1 MTGAEAGA
9 FTVATPQP
17 VGPPQRVATR
27 GWGSHRTIGAAIRAA
42 VGGGVVAIS
51 PGVYPESLITDR
63 DVTIVADTDGGGTV
77 ELVPAQGPALLV
89 RGGTTTV
96 HGLSIRGQQPDSAVV
111 AISGGA
117 LALHDCDISGGRLTV
132 AGWASMEVVSSR
144 IHHGGGPAVEAIG
157 DSRIRL
163 SGCVLEDVAGT
174 AVALAQS
181 ASAEVIGGATSRV
194 AGPGVHLREA
204 SAAKIVD
211 WEIAETGG
219 AGAVVEGTAALILRG
234 CRLRDLTADGIRVDN
249 SSQRAAQPPDTPDE
263 ASEADDTGDAE
274 DPRTCGGVVITD
286 CTITRPG
293 GNGLYTASGAQV
305 VARRCQVQNPGKAG
319 TLSTGESRLDLV
331 GCEVGHTASTG
342 LVAQDTAR
350 LAAVGCSVA
359 DAGGNGVFIANDA
372 TVRLADCKISA
383 SALTAVHIGG
393 TATVDML
400 RCQVNGTPEHGVR
413 VTERSMLQCT
423 GGSIG
428 PARMTALQIEGASD
442 ATVRKVTIAEA
453 AVGIRVQDTPHHPL
467 IEGCEVERM
476 GKSALE
482 AGPGTGPTVR
492 ECTFRNSSGAGLFL
506 DHDSRATIDRCEISD
521 VGGSGVVIW
530 TAAEPLMRSVVVG
543 QCRKNGIYFAPEA
556 FGQLDDCDLT
566 ATDRPAI
573 YVAEGAAPV
582 FTRCRV
588 HDVEQDVELADG
600 AKPVFDR
607 CEIAGVR
614 VTKMPAARR
623 AAPGRLAMAGAGSVF
638 GADGRDEN
646 DQGDEADPQARLE
659 VLLAEL
665 DQLIGLQRAKQDVG
679 TMINL
684 IQMVKHRQ
692 EAGLPPPPLNRHL
705 VFAGNPGTGK
715 TTVARLYGQILA
727 ALGILEKGHLVE
739 VDRSTLVGEYVG
751 HTAPKTQA
759 AFRRALGGVLFI
771 DEAYAL
777 VPSGRGNDF
786 GQEAIATLVK
796 LMEDYRDEVVV
807 IVAGYPH
814 EMERFIGANPG
825 LASRFTRVLTFD
837 DYSPAELVEIVA
849 YQADTHR
856 YMLPEETRDALATFF
871 DAAARGEGFGN
882 GRFAR
887 KLFQEMTERHA
898 RRIAD
903 LISGTPATVT
913 TDQLSILLKEDLPE
927 PGEID

>member
-1 MTGAEAGA
+1 MTGAGADA

-27 GWGSHRTIGAAIRAA
+27 GWGSHRTIGAAVRAA
-42 VGGGVVAIS
+42 AAGGVVTIS

-77 ELVPAQGPALLV
+77 ELAPAQGPALLV

-96 HGLSIRGQQPDSAVV
+96 RGLSMRGQQPDSAVV

-117 LALHDCDISGGRLTV
+117 LALHDCDLSGGRLTV
-132 AGWASMEVVSSR
+132 AGWASMEAVNSR
-144 IHHGGGPAVEAIG
+144 IHHSGGPAVEAIG

-163 SGCVLEDVAGT
+163 SGCVIEDVEGT

-181 ASAEVIGGATSRV
+181 TSAEVIGGAISRV
-194 AGPGVHLREA
+194 SGPGVHLREA
-204 SAAKIVD
+204 SAAKVAD
-211 WEIAETGG
+211 CEVAETGG
-219 AGAVVEGTAALILRG
+219 AGAVVADTAALILRG
-234 CRLRDLTADGIRVDN
+234 CRLRDLTGDGIRVEN
-249 SSQRAAQPPDTPDE
+249 SSERAAQGPDTSDD
-263 ASEADDTGDAE
+263 ADDADDAD
-274 DPRTCGGVVITD
+274 DPRIGGGVLIAD
-286 CTITRPG
+286 CTITRAR
-293 GNGLYTASGAQV
+293 GNALYTASGAHV
-305 VARRCQVQNPGKAG
+305 VARRCQVQSPGK
-319 TLSTGESRLDLV
+319 TGAFTTGKSRLDLV
-331 GCEVGHTASTG
+331 GCELRQTASTA
-342 LVAQDTAR
+342 LVAQDTAKLSATR
-350 LAAVGCSVA
+350 CSVA
-359 DAGGNGVFIANDA
+359 EAGGNGVFIANDA

-413 VTERSMLQCT
+413 VTERSMLQST

-453 AVGIRVQDTPHHPL
+453 SVGIRVEDTPHHPL
-467 IEGCEVERM
+467 IEECEIERT
-476 GKSALE
+476 GKSGLE

-506 DHDSRATIDRCEISD
+506 DHDSRANIDRCEISD
-521 VGGSGVVIW
+521 VAGSGVVIW
-530 TAAEPLMRSVVVG
+530 TAAQPLMRSVVIG
-543 QCRKNGIYFAPEA
+543 QCRKNGIYLAPDA
-556 FGQLDDCDLT
+556 VGQLDDCDLSG
-566 ATDRPAI
+566 TDRPAI

-582 FTRCRV
+582 FSRCRV
-588 HDVEQDVELADG
+588 HDVEQDIELADG
-600 AKPVFDR
+600 AKPVFDQ
-607 CEIAGVR
+607 CEVTGVR
-614 VTKMPAARR
+614 VTKMPRARR
-623 AAPGRLAMAGAGSVF
+623 GATGRLAMAGAGAAI
-638 GADGRDEN
+638 GAAGAGAN
-646 DQGDEADPQARLE
+646 DQEGEADPQARLE
-659 VLLAEL
+659 TLLAEL
-665 DQLIGLQRAKQDVG
+665 DQLIGLRRAKQDVG

-684 IQMVKHRQ
+684 IQMVKRRQ

-727 ALGILEKGHLVE
+727 ALGILELGHLVE

-777 VPSGRGNDF
+777 VPSGRSNDF

-814 EMERFIGANPG
+814 EMGRFIGANPG
-825 LASRFTRVLTFD
+825 LASRFTRTLTFD
-837 DYSPAELVEIVA
+837 DYSTAELVEIVA
-849 YQADTHR
+849 YQADEHR
-856 YMLPEETRDALATFF
+856 YVLPDETRNALVAFF
-871 DAAARGEGFGN
+871 DGTSRGEGFGN

-887 KLFQEMTERHA
+887 KVFQEMTERHA

-903 LISGTPATVT
+903 RMSSTTATLT
-913 TDQLSILLKEDLPE
+913 TDQLSILLDKDLPE